1 VQRCNGV
8 EEGEGERFLLRQGF
22 GGQRRGRLG
31 EGEIGR
37 SGDWKKNSVELR
49 ALTPWNSVVKREKTW
64 NLEL

>member
-1 VQRCNGV
+1 MKAI
-8 EEGEGERFLLRQGF
+8 LLRQGF